1 MKRLLPFIVCIA
13 VGAPLASAAPASA
26 DRYARINAALS
37 PYLSEM
43 INRPAA
49 AHDRYWIKR
58 TDLSVTR
65 AAIGASERC
74 LRQVRRIRRA
84 VARTNLRATTK
95 RKRILDALAPT
106 YYRC

>member
-1 MKRLLPFIVCIA
+1 MKRLLPLVSVCLA
-13 VGAPLASAAPASA
+13 SLGLVGPASAAS
-26 DRYARINAALS
+26 RYVRLNGALS

-49 AHDRYWIKR
+49 ARDRYWIAR
-58 TDLSVTR
+58 TDLAVRR
-65 AAIGASERC
+65 AVIGAPERC
-74 LRQVRRIRRA
+74 LRQVRLIRRA
-84 VARTNLRATTK
+84 VARTKLRATTK

>member
-1 MKRLLPFIVCIA
+1 MKRFLVLILIC
-13 VGAPLASAAPASA
+13 GTASVFAAPASA
-26 DRYARINAALS
+26 DRYVRINAALS

-49 AHDRYWIKR
+49 ARDRYWIAR
-58 TDLSVTR
+58 TDLAVRR
-65 AAIGASERC
+65 AVIGASERC
-74 LRQVRRIRRA
+74 LRQVRRVLRA
-84 VARTNLRATTK
+84 VARRNLRASAK